1 MLLKSGHRQIY
12 ISRQFAIKHGFLPKK
27 FGAANGGFAYAGIL
41 PLPGPITLTIGSRT
55 SAHMAYVTEENKF
68 DVILGRAWIEKMSVK
83 CVLFFSLF
91 LLSFFFLYLSGTS
104 QTSLTS

>member
-1 MLLKSGHRQIY
+1 M
-12 ISRQFAIKHGFLPKK
+12 
-27 FGAANGGFAYAGIL
+27 
-41 PLPGPITLTIGSRT
+41 
-55 SAHMAYVTEENKF
+55 TEENKF
-68 DVILGRAWIEKMSVK
+68 DVILGRAWIEKMGVK